1 MQRRHLLG
9 TICLASTVSVA
20 GCLGD
25 DSPTALDPPDH
36 DADPETLPYPTHG
49 EELPTATLPSPLDDR
64 SISTTEFLE
73 ERETLLTFV
82 FTRCPGPCHSLTSS
96 LAHVQA
102 AALENGYADEV
113 ALLPTTFDPEHDTPE
128 ELRSF
133 SESNGADPDAENW
146 QFLRPESTSEAAAV
160 VNDGFGVG
168 FEEVPL
174 EEAEHDDHDEQEGDD
189 DHDQGSHDEREGDD
203 DHDQGSHDEQEGE
216 NHDNGHD
223 GDDDETTFVHGN
235 LLLLVNRDGYVERAY
250 GRQPP
255 RPDEVL
261 TDLADVRDHFA

>member
-9 TICLASTVSVA
+9 TLCLASTVSVA

-25 DSPTALDPPDH
+25 DSTTALDPPDH

-49 EELPTATLPSPLDDR
+49 EELPTATLPSPLHDR

-102 AALENGYADEV
+102 DALENGYADEV

-160 VNDGFGVG
+160 INDGFGVG
-168 FEEVPL
+168 FEEVPMG
-174 EEAEHDDHDEQEGDD
+174 EVNHDDHDEQESHD
-189 DHDQGSHDEREGDD
+189 DHDQDSDHDDQDQESDHDDQEEQEGDD
-203 DHDQGSHDEQEGE
+203 HDS
-216 NHDNGHD
+216 GHD
-223 GDDDETTFVHGN
+223 DDDETTFVHGN

-261 TDLADVRDHFA
+261 RDLADVRDQFA